1 MITNKVITF
10 KIKKPKIINITNNNY
25 KELTCFI
32 FVAHQLNL
40 NNKIKQL
47 KLGLVKFFFNDMSF
61 HILHGTYDS
70 DIKSLFDI
78 DIDTI
83 TRIYNRNCITIYVL
97 NIDYSLQQI
106 TINNNVFSEKKF
118 VLFLKKDEEE
128 NYGIIA
134 KKTLNDSL
142 NDILITPYF
151 TIKLKYIISTIW
163 NC

>member
-10 KIKKPKIINITNNNY
+10 KIKKTKIINIINNNY

-32 FVAHQLNL
+32 FVAHHLNL

-61 HILHGTYDS
+61 HILHGKYDS

-134 KKTLNDSL
+134 KKTLNGSL